1 MPQFNAPRVVSIFGT
16 MYLILSII
24 AVLMIG
30 NKGVRLAMAAGGVGI
45 AAWIASFYM
54 ITGKV
59 PKWTGFL
66 LMFSSGII
74 FGQRAIANFL
84 AIIGIIQHDMSYDA
98 YNKCISIV
106 LLMCMTFTSIS
117 SLILFYTVS
126 PPESPENL

>member
-1 MPQFNAPRVVSIFGT
+1 

-117 SLILFYTVS
+117 SLILLYTVS

>member
-1 MPQFNAPRVVSIFGT
+1 MTQFNAPRVVSVFGT

-30 NKGVRLAMAAGGVGI
+30 DKGVRLALAAGGVGI
-45 AAWIASFYM
+45 AAWLVSFYM
-54 ITGKV
+54 ITGKL
-59 PKWTGFL
+59 PNWIGFL
-66 LMFSSGII
+66 LMFASGII

-84 AIIGIIQHDMSYDA
+84 AIIGIIQHDMSFDA

-117 SLILFYTVS
+117 SLILLYTVS